1 MLLHIET
8 CRNHLHSVHGTWWIC
23 LPRSSPEHCCG
34 WRCLLISASSRCS
47 APPAVREKQHG
58 TDTLESLELHQ
69 NDLAPIDHQK
79 SLGRTTSW
87 RHVPLCSFMF
97 FRFVWKDVVFRLGL
111 GRLPLCFLLH
121 FPQWTL
127 EAWAQGTQAIA
138 SDPTIPWASHV
149 LCAEDQAVFGH
160 QGLGSPLLRHIGSIV
175 REGFQA
181 KAHLQYGTVWHG
193 QTEKPSMPWKT
204 AVLCTALYHFVP
216 CCNACCNLPTV
227 WNMSKNMLEHV
238 ETLGLNHHSFNYRSC
253 FPGDAT
259 LASPRQRQICPSS
272 AQCCHSPERDEG
284 RSFETMASPKR
295 CQILPLCNSAVKSD
309 GLDSSRFARF

>member
-79 SLGRTTSW
+79 SPGRTTSW

-97 FRFVWKDVVFRLGL
+97 FYVLSFCLERCGFPAGT
-111 GRLPLCFLLH
+111 GEATRLPLCFLLH

-160 QGLGSPLLRHIGSIV
+160 QGLGSPLLRHIGSIL

-181 KAHLQYGTVWHG
+181 KAHLLWHG
-193 QTEKPSMPWKT
+193 MARSNWETFDALEDRCSLYRVVPF
-204 AVLCTALYHFVP
+204 CT
-216 CCNACCNLPTV
+216 
-227 WNMSKNMLEHV
+227 ML
-238 ETLGLNHHSFNYRSC
+238 
-253 FPGDAT
+253 
-259 LASPRQRQICPSS
+259 
-272 AQCCHSPERDEG
+272 
-284 RSFETMASPKR
+284 
-295 CQILPLCNSAVKSD
+295 
-309 GLDSSRFARF
+309 